1 MRKQAHQAL
10 SLYNID
16 TDHPSQIISFTAPT
30 GAGKTII
37 MSGLLENIYFG
48 DDILPARPDAITV
61 WLSDDPNL
69 NEQSKEKIET
79 RADKFTP
86 GQCVTISEDS
96 FDCEVLEDGKIYFL
110 NTQKLSEVSETQS
123 CVSETSGVPDSAAK
137 PLPEPAEYAIGQGG
151 KHRPGCVDQHVL
163 F

>member
-1 MRKQAHQAL
+1 MKIQLFPFQQTALAKMRKQAHQAL

-61 WLSDDPNL
+61 CLVM
-69 NEQSKEKIET
+69 
-79 RADKFTP
+79 TP
-86 GQCVTISEDS
+86 ISTS
-96 FDCEVLEDGKIYFL
+96 S
-110 NTQKLSEVSETQS
+110 QK
-123 CVSETSGVPDSAAK
+123 K
-137 PLPEPAEYAIGQGG
+137 
-151 KHRPGCVDQHVL
+151 R
-163 F
+163 